1 MWRIARA
8 GDGALL
14 VTLGTSIDP
23 ALLGRVLALDRDL
36 HESQAIGLV
45 HTVAAYA
52 SLLCRFDPDVTDAA
66 RLEAGIRE
74 LEGRGGP
81 PIPSGPLVGVPTRYH
96 GPDLPQV
103 APTTRLTPP
112 GVVHLPARR
121 R

>member
-36 HESQAIGLV
+36 HERQAIGLL

-66 RLEAGIRE
+66 RLEAGIRQ
-74 LEGRGGP
+74 LEGRRGP
-81 PIPSGPLVGVPTRYH
+81 PPPPSPPRAGPPPH
-96 GPDLPQV
+96 HAPELPGG
-103 APTTRLTPP
+103 A
-112 GVVHLPARR
+112 
-121 R
+121 